1 MPDLGVAGR
10 VAQRRRISGHNYD
23 NYLQAAF
30 HSWRHRLTRYA
41 EVFTEGDRPE
51 RYDVVEELTERYVIA
66 HLRPAS
72 GKKGE
77 RSNL

>member
-1 MPDLGVAGR
+1 
-10 VAQRRRISGHNYD
+10 
-23 NYLQAAF
+23 
-30 HSWRHRLTRYA
+30 LTRYA